1 MEARLMR
8 SEKEKLFAGVCGG
21 LGIYLGV
28 DPVLVRLAFVLL
40 TFTGGIGVLL
50 YFVLMIVMPS
60 EADAG
65 QSQGGVIEK
74 NLDEMG
80 STIHSGVNHAR
91 QHPRGPVI
99 AAGLLIVLG
108 VYLLLSNFGIPFLG
122 SPIIWALVLIGVGIY
137 LIIQRRQ

>member
-40 TFTGGIGVLL
+40 TFTGGVGVLL
-50 YFVLMIVMPS
+50 YFVLMIIMPS
-60 EADAG
+60 ESDVDR
-65 QSQGGVIEK
+65 SQGNVVEK
-74 NLDEMG
+74 SLDEMG
-80 STIHSGVNHAR
+80 NPIHAGGNHAR

-108 VYLLLSNFGIPFLG
+108 LYLLSGRFGIPFLG
-122 SPIIWALVLIGVGIY
+122 SPVVWALVLIGVGIY
-137 LIIQRRQ
+137 LIVQRRQ

>member
-40 TFTGGIGVLL
+40 TFTGGVGVLL
-50 YFVLMIVMPS
+50 YVVLMVIMPS
-60 EADAG
+60 ETDVE
-65 QSQGGVIEK
+65 QSQGSVIEK

-80 STIHSGVNHAR
+80 ETVHSGVSHAR

-99 AAGLLIVLG
+99 AAGLLIFLG
-108 VYLLLSNFGIPFLG
+108 IYLLLGRFGIPFLG
-122 SPIIWALVLIGVGIY
+122 SPVVWALVLIGVGIY
-137 LIIQRRQ
+137 LIAQRRQ

>member
-8 SEKEKLFAGVCGG
+8 SEKEKMFAGVCGG

-40 TFTGGIGVLL
+40 TFTGGVGVLL
-50 YFVLMIVMPS
+50 YFVLMIIMPS
-60 EADAG
+60 EADVDRL
-65 QSQGGVIEK
+65 QGGVVEK

-80 STIHSGVNHAR
+80 NPLPPGTGQAR

-99 AAGLLIVLG
+99 AAGLLILLG
-108 VYLLLSNFGIPFLG
+108 LYLLMGVFGIPFLG
-122 SPIIWALVLIGVGIY
+122 SPGVWALLLIGVGIY
-137 LIIQRRQ
+137 LLVQRRQ